1 MPAQDLRDRIQDTA
15 GYDARV
21 TVLGHIQ
28 RGGSPCAVDIILAS
42 RMGSA
47 AVEALSSGNSGFM
60 TALRDNTI
68 ALPELSVSWESK
80 KPLDPELMRLV
91 EVLGL

>member
-1 MPAQDLRDRIQDTA
+1 
-15 GYDARV
+15 
-21 TVLGHIQ
+21 VLGHIQ

-42 RMGSA
+42 RMGAA
-47 AVEALSSGNSGFM
+47 AVEAMAAGKSGFM
-60 TALRDNTI
+60 TALKDNSI
-68 ALPELSVSWESK
+68 DLPALSVSWETK

>member
-1 MPAQDLRDRIQDTA
+1 MPAQELRDRIQDTA

-47 AVEALSSGNSGFM
+47 AVEALVSGKNGVM
-60 TALRDNTI
+60 TALANNRI
-68 ALPELSVSWESK
+68 ELPYLSVSWETK
-80 KPLDPELMRLV
+80 KPLDPEMMKLV

>member
-1 MPAQDLRDRIQDTA
+1 MPAQELRDRIQDTA

-42 RMGSA
+42 RMGAA
-47 AVEALSSGNSGFM
+47 AVEALASGRGGFM
-60 TALRDNTI
+60 TALQENRV
-68 ALPELSVSWESK
+68 ELLDLSLSWETRK
-80 KPLDPELMRLV
+80 YLDPEMMRLV
-91 EVLGL
+91 EVLGV